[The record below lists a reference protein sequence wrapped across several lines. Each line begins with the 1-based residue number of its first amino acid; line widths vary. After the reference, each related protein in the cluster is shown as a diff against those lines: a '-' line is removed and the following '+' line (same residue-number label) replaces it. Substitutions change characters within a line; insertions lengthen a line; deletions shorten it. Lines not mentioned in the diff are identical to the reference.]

1 MFVLYNT
8 CDMFHPDRNEKNGSC
23 LWIIV
28 YSILLIPLS
37 RIINLHILM
46 ACKCVTKCV
55 FSILCLVK
63 KIFYL
68 TGIYIFHHHRVVMV
82 NLNVK
87 VASFFTCVLS
97 RSVTIL
103 QIETKYNLQTY
114 IQSKTKI
121 INDSKVVTKDREILL
136 LNRMKYV
143 TEQTFYPEDTL
154 SFLYYLKIQVY
165 FTENINEHL
174 NKTKLLTIWVELK
187 ATVVI
192 KIKIKMFWGRFFQ
205 WSNTLPNKLHWCNKT
220 RLLRSNKSTLFTNV
234 TKIWHNNSHSF

>member
-1 MFVLYNT
+1 MSTYFKHTFPCLEEKCSFYT
-8 CDMFHPDRNEKNGSC
+8 TRAICSILTEMKKNGSC
-23 LWIIV
+23 LWIIL

-87 VASFFTCVLS
+87 VKRLFSWHIVASFFTCVLS

-136 LNRMKYV
+136 LNWMKYV
-143 TEQTFYPEDTL
+143 TEQQFYPEDTL
-154 SFLYYLKIQVY
+154 SFLYNLKMFHRKYQWT
-165 FTENINEHL
+165 FKQ
-174 NKTKLLTIWVELK
+174 NKTFNNMSR
-187 ATVVI
+187 I
-192 KIKIKMFWGRFFQ
+192 KGNRCYQ
-205 WSNTLPNKLHWCNKT
+205 N
-220 RLLRSNKSTLFTNV
+220 
-234 TKIWHNNSHSF
+234 